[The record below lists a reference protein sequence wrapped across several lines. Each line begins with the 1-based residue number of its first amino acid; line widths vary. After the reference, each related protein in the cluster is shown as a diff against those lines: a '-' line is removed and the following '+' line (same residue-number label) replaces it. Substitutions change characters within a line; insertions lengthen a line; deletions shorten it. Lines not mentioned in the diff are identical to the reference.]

1 MIYSED
7 ILLPFFNVFQLY
19 YYLLI
24 PGIIREIMFKT
35 DYKEFDL
42 KPICN
47 LKKLISTQNLF
58 FN

>member
-47 LKKLISTQNLF
+47 LKKLIST
-58 FN
+58 